1 MLPVKET
8 HPIAGPT
15 EFRNQQKIVP
25 RVPPKTL
32 GLAALL
38 GANHSPPTA
47 TFSSKSHTTPFLFLV
62 LRQRQQCSGQIC
74 IHGMHLK
81 ITAALQVILS

>member
-1 MLPVKET
+1 MLLVKET
-8 HPIAGPT
+8 HLIAGPT

-25 RVPPKTL
+25 RVPPKTM

-47 TFSSKSHTTPFLFLV
+47 TFSSKSHTTSFCSWFKAEV
-62 LRQRQQCSGQIC
+62 TTLRTDLYPW
-74 IHGMHLK
+74 H
-81 ITAALQVILS
+81 AP